1 MCCFLPSL
9 TVAQSILG
17 VCVCVSIQN
26 KVGFDRA
33 GNSSCFAT
41 ALPRPRVGGYGF
53 VCLPANPAWLK
64 CLEPCIHED
73 LWITIVSTDFFF
85 PPQFIKHPVKVQR
98 LICSAH
104 PPSLPHLYEAP
115 KEYYCAEW
123 PHAGFLRT
131 VILLSGGRLQRP
143 WQNYQNVCLQETIKQ
158 SLNSLSPPLILPF
171 CPTSPAFLQA
181 LELHTHIYT
190 QQL

>member
-1 MCCFLPSL
+1 MLSLPR
-9 TVAQSILG
+9 AQS
-17 VCVCVSIQN
+17 CCSW
-26 KVGFDRA
+26 F
-33 GNSSCFAT
+33 
-41 ALPRPRVGGYGF
+41 
-53 VCLPANPAWLK
+53 CLPANPAWLK

-85 PPQFIKHPVKVQR
+85 PPQFIKHPVKIQR

-104 PPSLPHLYEAP
+104 PPSLPHFCEAP
-115 KEYYCAEW
+115 KECYCAEW

-158 SLNSLSPPLILPF
+158 SLNSFSPPLILPF
-171 CPTSPAFLQA
+171 SPTSQPFFKLWSCT
-181 LELHTHIYT
+181 LVSTHSSYDGFGFVS
-190 QQL
+190 LF